1 MGKLITT
8 LFVAW
13 LVAAA
18 GVASA
23 ASVHTSLTD
32 PEQVKRFH
40 AICKHLICQC
50 GCNLVL
56 DDCNHFQCGSATP
69 MRARVDKE
77 ILDGKGD
84 QEIINGFV
92 EDMGLVVLSAPPTSG
107 FNLTAWIAPGV
118 LLSIAVVV
126 ILVLLRR
133 WSTLPRAATPGVGA
147 GTPGGVAG
155 ENTPAGGAP
164 HSTQIEKELRDL

>member
-1 MGKLITT
+1 MRRLIAT
-8 LFVAW
+8 LLVTATVA
-13 LVAAA
+13 VG

-23 ASVHTSLTD
+23 ASIHTSLTD
-32 PEQVKRFH
+32 PGQVKRFH
-40 AICKHLICQC
+40 SICKRLVCQC

-77 ILDGKGD
+77 ILAGKGD

-126 ILVLLRR
+126 ILLLLRR
-133 WSTLPRAATPGVGA
+133 WSSLSPSTAPAAA
-147 GTPGGVAG
+147 AD
-155 ENTPAGGAP
+155 GGATDEGL
-164 HSTQIEKELRDL
+164 HSDQIEEELRNL

>member
-1 MGKLITT
+1 MRRLIGSF
-8 LFVAW
+8 LVAAV
-13 LVAAA
+13 VAAA
-18 GVASA
+18 GAAHA

-32 PEQVKRFH
+32 PAQVKRFH
-40 AICKHLICQC
+40 SICKHLVCQC

-56 DDCNHFQCGSATP
+56 DDCNHFNCGSATP

-77 ILDGKGD
+77 ILEGKSD

-126 ILVLLRR
+126 ILLLLRR
-133 WSTLPRAATPGVGA
+133 WSTLKPTPAAPAPANGDA
-147 GTPGGVAG
+147 PPGG
-155 ENTPAGGAP
+155 GGS
-164 HSTQIEKELRDL
+164 HSDQIEEELRDL

>member
-1 MGKLITT
+1 MRRLIAT
-8 LFVAW
+8 LLVTAAVA
-13 LVAAA
+13 VASL
-18 GVASA
+18 ASA
-23 ASVHTSLTD
+23 AAVHTSLTD
-32 PEQVKRFH
+32 PAQVKRFH
-40 AICKHLICQC
+40 SVCKRLVCQC

-77 ILDGKGD
+77 ILEGKGD

-107 FNLTAWIAPGV
+107 FNITAWILPGV

-126 ILVLLRR
+126 ILLLLRR
-133 WSTLPRAATPGVGA
+133 WSTLSPAAAPASAGANGAATDA
-147 GTPGGVAG
+147 GS
-155 ENTPAGGAP
+155 
-164 HSTQIEKELRDL
+164 HSDQIEEELRNL